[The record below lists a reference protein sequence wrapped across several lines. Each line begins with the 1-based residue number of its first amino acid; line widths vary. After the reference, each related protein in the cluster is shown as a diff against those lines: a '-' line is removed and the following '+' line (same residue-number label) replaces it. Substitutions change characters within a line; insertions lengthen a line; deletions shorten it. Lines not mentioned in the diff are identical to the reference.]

1 MSPLVRALAFAL
13 AFAGLQAL
21 NAVPAQAQ
29 AKYPVRPVTIV
40 VGLSA
45 GSAIDLVVRLLA
57 EQVGPKLGQP
67 FVIDNVI
74 GSNGILPGMRVAKA
88 EPNGYTLGSY
98 TNAVQTILPHMG
110 QRLQFD
116 PIKDFIPITM
126 LGFLPSLL
134 IVNQD
139 LPAQSLREL
148 IDLAKKSP
156 GKLNYGSAGFGSW
169 QHLAMEQ
176 LKGET
181 GMDLTHVP
189 YRSAAQAVQAV
200 ATGDVNVFWT
210 PISVARPF
218 MDAGKV
224 RPLALGEDARS
235 PELPDVPSVTEMGL
249 SGIGYSVW
257 SAIYAP
263 AGTPDDIVER
273 LRKEFTEALGQP
285 EMRKRIAGFGLVVRT
300 GHGEAFMEKVHK
312 EGALM
317 ATAIKRLG
325 VAPQQ

>member
-1 MSPLVRALAFAL
+1 MSFIRSFAL
-13 AFAGLQAL
+13 TLGLAGMQLL
-21 NAVPAQAQ
+21 LAQGANAQ
-29 AKYPVRPVTIV
+29 AKYPSRTVTIV

-57 EQVGPKLGQP
+57 EQVAPKLGQT

-74 GSNGILPGMRVAKA
+74 GSNGIVPGMRVAKA
-88 EPNGYTLGSY
+88 EPNGYTLGAY

-116 PIKDFIPITM
+116 PIQDFIPITM

-139 LPAQSLREL
+139 LPVKSLREL
-148 IDLAKKSP
+148 IDLAKKNP

-176 LKGET
+176 LRGET

-200 ATGDVNVFWT
+200 ATADVNAFWT

-218 MDAGKV
+218 MEAGKL
-224 RPLALGEDARS
+224 RPLVLGEDERS
-235 PELPDVPSVTEMGL
+235 PELPDVPTVTETGL
-249 SGIGYSVW
+249 GGIGYSVW

-263 AGTPDDIVER
+263 AGTPAEIVER
-273 LRKEFTEALGQP
+273 LRVEFTAALEQP
-285 EMRKRIAGFGLVVRT
+285 DMRRRIASFGLVVRT
-300 GHGEAFMEKVHK
+300 AHGDDFMQKVHK

-317 ATAIKRLG
+317 ATTIKRLG
-325 VAPQQ
+325 VAPQR